1 MEGKTTMTR
10 DEMLKF
16 IRNNPN
22 VKIKHESFDK
32 DEYLYYCCGIVY
44 DENEYVFEDFEAGS
58 FRNGLRIRIGD
69 CWETGWS
76 LYKES

>member
-16 IRNNPN
+16 IRKNPN

-44 DENEYVFEDFEAGS
+44 DENEYVFEDFVPCS

-76 LYKES
+76 LYEES